1 MESRA
6 RWSNLL
12 LVGDRTSSSLSNI
25 PLEILSGLGEA
36 PRPYENEDQAAPL
49 LTTATHTATLAGGAE
64 LESDFRR
71 AAAVQQALEE
81 YEELMELPGDG
92 AIDVLQGAVL
102 IARHRHPLLVS
113 AAAGGRR
120 QVGGSSRRQAVGGRQ
135 ARRAPRPPRSAVAS
149 GAIAQSRGRC
159 LHRRS

>member
-25 PLEILSGLGEA
+25 PLELLSDLGEA
-36 PRPYENEDQAAPL
+36 PRPYETRTRPRRCSPL
-49 LTTATHTATLAGGAE
+49 PPTLTLAGGAE

-71 AAAVQQALEE
+71 AVAVQQAVEE

-113 AAAGGRR
+113 AAAG
-120 QVGGSSRRQAVGGRQ
+120 SRRQ
-135 ARRAPRPPRSAVAS
+135 ARRAPRPPRSAVATGRRLRS
-149 GAIAQSRGRC
+149 HAAAACTAGAERHPGAAG
-159 LHRRS
+159 